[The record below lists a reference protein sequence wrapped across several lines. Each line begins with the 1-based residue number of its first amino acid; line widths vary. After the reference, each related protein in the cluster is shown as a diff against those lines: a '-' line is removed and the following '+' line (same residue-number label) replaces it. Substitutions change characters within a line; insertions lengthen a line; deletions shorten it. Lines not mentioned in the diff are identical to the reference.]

1 MRELIRRRE
10 KDQVGFEIRDHR
22 LIERPTI
29 EFGQSRQLRV
39 NRGERSRLGGTRR
52 EHAGQVDPRMV
63 EKQTDQVAPRI
74 PCGAR
79 DNGAD
84 PTTHC
89 IASCGKVMNR
99 TYKTYRTCKSYKSY
113 KSYS

>member
-10 KDQVGFEIRDHR
+10 KDQVRFEIRDHR
-22 LIERPTI
+22 LIERLTI
-29 EFGQSRQLRV
+29 EFGQSSQLRM
-39 NRGERSRLGGTRR
+39 NRGEWSRLGGTRR

-63 EKQTDQVAPRI
+63 EQQPDQVAPRI

-84 PTTHC
+84 PTTHY
-89 IASCGKVMNR
+89 IASCGTSLER
-99 TYKTYRTCKSYKSY
+99 YE
-113 KSYS
+113 

>member
-10 KDQVGFEIRDHR
+10 KDQVGFEIRDHP
-22 LIERPTI
+22 LIERLTI

-52 EHAGQVDPRMV
+52 EHTGQIDPRMV
-63 EKQTDQVAPRI
+63 EQQSNKVAPRI

-89 IASCGKVMNR
+89 IASCGTTLER
-99 TYKTYRTCKSYKSY
+99 YE
-113 KSYS
+113 

>member
-29 EFGQSRQLRV
+29 EFGQSRQLWM
-39 NRGERSRLGGTRR
+39 NRCEWSRLGGTRR
-52 EHAGQVDPRMV
+52 EYAGQVDPRMV
-63 EKQTDQVAPRI
+63 EQQTNQVAPRI

-84 PTTHC
+84 PTLHC
-89 IASCGKVMNR
+89 IASCGKSPER
-99 TYKTYRTCKSYKSY
+99 HEWDL
-113 KSYS
+113 